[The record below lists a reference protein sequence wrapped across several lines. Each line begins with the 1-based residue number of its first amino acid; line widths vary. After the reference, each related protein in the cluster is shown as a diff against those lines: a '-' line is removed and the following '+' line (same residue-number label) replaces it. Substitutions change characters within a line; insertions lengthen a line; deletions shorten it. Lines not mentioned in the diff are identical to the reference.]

1 MARPGF
7 VLETDDRTPPL
18 VVPDG
23 DGYRLEKL
31 PLGSRVIYPT
41 ESLPRVPDLR
51 EAVDHALDAP
61 LGSDPLTARLR
72 PGMRLTIAFDDLST
86 PVPPMRRPDLRG
98 TIIEAV
104 LTRAAQAGV
113 DDVAL
118 VSANGLNR
126 HLTPVELERLVG
138 ERVFRS
144 FHPEGLLTNHD
155 AEDTDHLTALGGGD
169 GDATVRVNARVA
181 ASDLVVLVHLVT
193 GPQGGG
199 AAQVVTGLGSTAA
212 IRSVAGLEGQR
223 SGGAAER
230 AAADV
235 VAGSLEIFAVEA
247 VLDQDV
253 FPGSLAF
260 LGKREWEWSVRDR
273 ATWLALRQ
281 GFGSTPT
288 WARRR
293 FAAGLESA
301 HHATLVSAGDP
312 AAVQQASQAQIRAQ
326 QVVEV
331 DGQTD
336 VGVIGVSSRT
346 PYSVNS
352 LTNPVL
358 AAWSGLAAAFGS
370 HTGRPFVREG
380 GALILFHPLA
390 PDFSPLHHP
399 SSVDFFADVLPR
411 TTDPDQ
417 IRAEVED
424 GYAEEPWYRHL
435 YRTSQAYHGLHPL
448 HLWYELSRARAHC
461 TDIVWVG
468 ADRASVERLG
478 FRAASTLA
486 DALEIVASS
495 VGRSPSVS
503 YLHAPPRIVTD
514 VR

>member
-23 DGYRLEKL
+23 DGYRLERL

-41 ESLPRVPDLR
+41 ESLAAVPDLR
-51 EAVDHALDAP
+51 EAIENALDAP
-61 LGSDPLTARLR
+61 VGSDPLAARLR
-72 PGMRLTIAFDDLST
+72 PGMRLTIAFDDIGT
-86 PVPPMRRPDLRG
+86 PVPPVRRPDLRG
-98 TIIEAV
+98 AVIEAV

-126 HLTPVELERLVG
+126 RLTPTELERLVG

-144 FHPEGLLTNHD
+144 FHADGLLTNHD
-155 AEDTDHLTALGGGD
+155 AEDSEALTALAEGD
-169 GDATVRVNARVA
+169 DGVRVNARVA
-181 ASDLVVLVHLVT
+181 ASDLLVLVHLVT
-193 GPQGGG
+193 GPRGGG
-199 AAQVVTGLGSTAA
+199 AAQVVPGLGSTD
-212 IRSVAGLEGQR
+212 SFGGVAGLEGQR
-223 SGGAAER
+223 SAGAAER
-230 AAADV
+230 SAAEAV
-235 VAGSLEIFAVEA
+235 TGALEIFSVQA
-247 VLDQDV
+247 VLDHDV
-253 FPGSLAF
+253 FPPSLAF

-281 GFGSTPT
+281 GLGSAPS

-293 FAAGLESA
+293 FAASVESA
-301 HHATLVSAGDP
+301 YHATLVTAGDP
-312 AAVQQASQAQIRAQ
+312 AAVQQASQEQIRAQ

-331 DGQTD
+331 TGQAD
-336 VGVIGVSSRT
+336 VGIIGVSSRT
-346 PYSVNS
+346 PYSVDS
-352 LTNPVL
+352 LTNPIL

-370 HTGRPFVREG
+370 HNGRPFVREG
-380 GALILFHPLA
+380 GALIMFHPLA

-411 TTDPDQ
+411 MTDPDQ
-417 IRAEVED
+417 IRAEVEPA
-424 GYAEEPWYRHL
+424 YAQEPWYRHL

-448 HLWYELSRARAHC
+448 HLWYELSQARAHC

-503 YLHAPPRIVTD
+503 YLHAPPQIVTD